1 MGPSSLYKNDVKK
14 GAPDEWLKIPAQTG
28 LRAEILAKG
37 SAEIYKHTSDS
48 STRTTASPER
58 LTSKRFL
65 PMKFGL
71 DLPPQQRVY
80 GGFFVYSFCMGSLPP
95 RLPDL
100 QRMMQIEE
108 GALGFGLIGA
118 AAGTLVSLSFFGPI
132 LERIGYRRSILTL
145 IPLLALLYAIAS
157 FAGGPLAFFLLL
169 FPVGIVIGGIEII
182 LNLEADRTEHMIGHR
197 IMNRAHA
204 FWSFGFFS
212 AGIISA
218 LVAQSG
224 LSPQTHLFLMVPLVI
239 VGVALIL
246 GRFDPAPHR
255 TGTSDEKPPQFAVPT
270 MAIMVLVAVT
280 LSAMIM
286 EGAGIDWAA
295 IYMRDVFAVSPF
307 LSGFA
312 VALGAGAQAVTRF
325 FADPFVERY
334 SPTAVSRVLLGV
346 LGVGVLL
353 VFFAPSDW
361 LALVGFALMGVGTSV
376 IFPLAMSAA
385 AQLTDRPAPTNVA
398 SLAQISFVAFLLGP
412 PLLGYVAEHFGIR
425 WSFGVGLPL
434 VILSIVCA
442 GALGTKPLKHEVE

>member
-1 MGPSSLYKNDVKK
+1 
-14 GAPDEWLKIPAQTG
+14 
-28 LRAEILAKG
+28 
-37 SAEIYKHTSDS
+37 
-48 STRTTASPER
+48 
-58 LTSKRFL
+58 
-65 PMKFGL
+65 MKVGL

-108 GALGFGLIGA
+108 GPLGFGLIGA

-132 LERIGYRRSILTL
+132 LERIGYRRSILTM

-157 FAGGPLAFFLLL
+157 FAVGPLSFFLLL

-224 LSPQTHLFLMVPLVI
+224 LSPQIHLFLMVPLVI

-255 TGTSDEKPPQFAVPT
+255 TGTSDEKPPHFAVPT

-346 LGVGVLL
+346 LGLGVLL

-398 SLAQISFVAFLLGP
+398 SLAQVSFVAFLLGP
-412 PLLGYVAEHFGIR
+412 PLLGYIAEHFGIR

-442 GALGTKPLKHEVE
+442 GVVGKKPLKHEVE

>member
-1 MGPSSLYKNDVKK
+1 V
-14 GAPDEWLKIPAQTG
+14 
-28 LRAEILAKG
+28 R
-37 SAEIYKHTSDS
+37 
-48 STRTTASPER
+48 
-58 LTSKRFL
+58 
-65 PMKFGL
+65 FGL
-71 DLPPQQRVY
+71 ELPPQQRVY

-132 LERIGYRRSILTL
+132 LERIGYRHSILTL
-145 IPLLALLYAIAS
+145 IPVLALLYAIAS
-157 FAGGPLAFFLLL
+157 FAGGPLSFFLLL
-169 FPVGIVIGGIEII
+169 FPVGIAIGGIEII

-218 LVAQSG
+218 LVAESG
-224 LSPQTHLFLMVPLVI
+224 LSPQIHLFLMVPLVI

-255 TGTSDEKPPQFAVPT
+255 TGTSDEKPPHFAVPT

-334 SPTAVSRVLLGV
+334 SPTAVSRLLLGV
-346 LGVGVLL
+346 LGAGVLL
-353 VFFAPSDW
+353 VFFAPSDG

-398 SLAQISFVAFLLGP
+398 ALAQISFVAFLLGP

-425 WSFGVGLPL
+425 WSFGLGLPL
-434 VILSIVCA
+434 VILSFVCA
-442 GALGTKPLKHEVE
+442 GALGTKPMKHEVE

>member
-1 MGPSSLYKNDVKK
+1 
-14 GAPDEWLKIPAQTG
+14 
-28 LRAEILAKG
+28 
-37 SAEIYKHTSDS
+37 
-48 STRTTASPER
+48 
-58 LTSKRFL
+58 
-65 PMKFGL
+65 MKFGL

-157 FAGGPLAFFLLL
+157 FAGGPLSFFLLL

-224 LSPQTHLFLMVPLVI
+224 LSPQIHLFLMVPLVI

-255 TGTSDEKPPQFAVPT
+255 TGTSDEKPPHFAVPT
-270 MAIMVLVAVT
+270 TAIMVLVAVT

-425 WSFGVGLPL
+425 WSFGIGLPL
-434 VILSIVCA
+434 VILSFVCA

>member
-1 MGPSSLYKNDVKK
+1 
-14 GAPDEWLKIPAQTG
+14 
-28 LRAEILAKG
+28 
-37 SAEIYKHTSDS
+37 
-48 STRTTASPER
+48 
-58 LTSKRFL
+58 
-65 PMKFGL
+65 MKFGL

-80 GGFFVYSFCMGSLPP
+80 AGFFVYSFCMGSLPP
-95 RLPDL
+95 RLPEL
-100 QRMMQIEE
+100 QRMMQIKE
-108 GALGFGLIGA
+108 GSLGFGLIGA
-118 AAGTLVSLSFFGPI
+118 AAGTLVSLGFSGPI

-145 IPLLALLYAIAS
+145 IPLLALLYAIAN
-157 FAGGPLAFFLLL
+157 FANGPLAFFLLL

-224 LSPQTHLFLMVPLVI
+224 LSPQIHLLLMVPLVI
-239 VGVALIL
+239 VGVMLIL

-255 TGTSDEKPPQFAVPT
+255 AGTSDEKPPQVAVPT
-270 MAIMVLVAVT
+270 MAIMALVAVT

-295 IYMRDVFAVSPF
+295 IYMRDVFGVPPF

-334 SPTAVSRVLLGV
+334 SPTAVSRVLLRV

-412 PLLGYVAEHFGIR
+412 PLLGSVAEHFGIR

-442 GALGTKPLKHEVE
+442 RALGTKPLKHEVE

>member
-1 MGPSSLYKNDVKK
+1 MEESATRGGDPGRLSLMKV
-14 GAPDEWLKIPAQTG
+14 G
-28 LRAEILAKG
+28 L
-37 SAEIYKHTSDS
+37 H
-48 STRTTASPER
+48 
-58 LTSKRFL
+58 
-65 PMKFGL
+65 
-71 DLPPQQRVY
+71 LPPQQRVY

-108 GALGFGLIGA
+108 GPLGFGLIGA
-118 AAGTLVSLSFFGPI
+118 AAGTLVSLSFFGRI
-132 LERIGYRRSILTL
+132 LERIGYRRSILTM
-145 IPLLALLYAIAS
+145 IPLLAVLYAIAS
-157 FAGGPLAFFLLL
+157 FAVGPLSFFLLL

-182 LNLEADRTEHMIGHR
+182 LNLEADRTEHKIGRR

-224 LSPQTHLFLMVPLVI
+224 LSPQVHMFLMVPLVI
-239 VGVALIL
+239 VGVVLIL

-255 TGTSDEKPPQFAVPT
+255 TGISDEKPPHFAVPT

-334 SPTAVSRVLLGV
+334 SPTVVSRVLLGV
-346 LGVGVLL
+346 LGLGVLL
-353 VFFAPSDW
+353 VFFAPSDG

-398 SLAQISFVAFLLGP
+398 SLAQISFVAFLVGP
-412 PLLGYVAEHFGIR
+412 PLLGYIAEHFGIR

-442 GALGTKPLKHEVE
+442 GALGKKPLKHEVE

>member
-1 MGPSSLYKNDVKK
+1 
-14 GAPDEWLKIPAQTG
+14 
-28 LRAEILAKG
+28 
-37 SAEIYKHTSDS
+37 
-48 STRTTASPER
+48 
-58 LTSKRFL
+58 
-65 PMKFGL
+65 MKFGL

-80 GGFFVYSFCMGSLPP
+80 AGFFVYSFCMGSLPP

-100 QRMMQIEE
+100 QRMMQIKE
-108 GALGFGLIGA
+108 GPLGFGLIGA
-118 AAGTLVSLSFFGPI
+118 AAGTLVSLGFFGPI

-157 FAGGPLAFFLLL
+157 FADGPLAFFLLL

-224 LSPQTHLFLMVPLVI
+224 LSPQIHLFLMVPLVI

-255 TGTSDEKPPQFAVPT
+255 TGTSDEKPPHFAVPT

-286 EGAGIDWAA
+286 EGAGIDWSA

-425 WSFGVGLPL
+425 WSFGIGLPL